1 MTPYAPAERYAAG
14 DYPTLSTPG
23 QGLPAWTRGN
33 RSVADTDVV
42 LWYTFGMHHMVR
54 AEEWPVLAGIG
65 LSAQPSPPGA
75 PHRPAQVAGL
85 QASVARD
92 ASGVCQL
99 RLRNTGAIEI
109 VAWVVTV
116 QSREA
121 RYIAQFRHDGWRD
134 RYHLPSTSLT
144 LDKDRTHRF
153 TVRENGTLG
162 ILEVRIHLVVGADDV
177 AYGISDYT
185 AHTGGAEVLLRRVQE
200 VRARQADEALDLAGR
215 IDALV
220 DHQGLAKVLSS
231 KAASGVLQSHGTWN
245 WWRVTQALQSAE
257 SRSPADMEAKADIS
271 TALGLLREAGRT
283 GRAPITLAK
292 GEPMQPLGVG
302 DCAGEP

>member
-1 MTPYAPAERYAAG
+1 M
-14 DYPTLSTPG
+14 
-23 QGLPAWTRGN
+23 
-33 RSVADTDVV
+33 
-42 LWYTFGMHHMVR
+42 
-54 AEEWPVLAGIG
+54 
-65 LSAQPSPPGA
+65 
-75 PHRPAQVAGL
+75 AGL

-92 ASGVCQL
+92 ASGACQL

-153 TVRENGTLG
+153 TVRENGALG

-177 AYGISDYT
+177 AYGMSDYA
-185 AHTGGAEVLLRRVQE
+185 AHTGGADVLLRRVQE
-200 VRARQADEALDLAGR
+200 LRARQAGEALDLAGR

-231 KAASGVLQSHGTWN
+231 KAASAVLQSHGTWN

-257 SRSPADMEAKADIS
+257 SRPPGNMEAQADVS
-271 TALGLLREAGRT
+271 TALDLLREAGRT
-283 GRAPITLAK
+283 GRAPITLAQA
-292 GEPMQPLGVG
+292 EPMQPLGIG
-302 DCAGEP
+302 DCAGSP